1 MSALEPIPLRAI
13 REAQARLTDTVLR
26 TPVVRL
32 NAEDSPAEI
41 FLKLENLQPIGS
53 FKLRGAGN
61 AMQLAKKEQ
70 LQKGVWTASA
80 GNWAQGIAWY
90 A

>member
-1 MSALEPIPLRAI
+1 MTAAEPISLSEI
-13 REAQARLTDTVLR
+13 QEAQNRLSDTVFR
-26 TPVVRL
+26 TPLVPL
-32 NAEDSPAEI
+32 YTDDSAAEI

-70 LQKGVWTASA
+70 LQKGV
-80 GNWAQGIAWY
+80 
-90 A
+90 